1 MLTNL
6 TLTKTKNTL
15 GVNFDAV
22 SGILELS
29 GSSYPENTT
38 EFFKPLI
45 DWIQKYFL
53 EVTGK
58 MVLNIKID
66 YLNSSSI
73 KYLSDM
79 IDKLENYHK
88 SGGQVEVNWHH
99 KEDDDDIKEMGEEIK
114 EDVSFKFT
122 IIAE

>member
-6 TLTKTKNTL
+6 ILAKTKNTL
-15 GVNFDAV
+15 SVNFDAS

-38 EFFKPLI
+38 DFFKPLI
-45 DWIQKYFL
+45 EWIQQYFL

-88 SGGQVEVNWHH
+88 SGGVVEINWHH

-122 IIAE
+122 IIGE

>member
-1 MLTNL
+1 MMPNLMLP
-6 TLTKTKNTL
+6 KTKNTL
-15 GVNFDAV
+15 GVNFDGAT
-22 SGILELS
+22 GNLELV

-58 MVLNIKID
+58 LTLTIKID

-79 IDKLENYHK
+79 VDKLENYSK
-88 SGGQVEVNWHH
+88 SGGAVEINWHH
-99 KEDDDDIKEMGEEIK
+99 KDDDEDIKEMGEEIK
-114 EDVSFKFT
+114 EDVSFPFN

>member
-15 GVNFDAV
+15 GVSFDAA

-88 SGGQVEVNWHH
+88 GGGEVELNWHH

-122 IIAE
+122 IIAQ

>member
-1 MLTNL
+1 MTDLHL
-6 TLTKTKNTL
+6 AKTKNTL
-15 GVNFDAV
+15 SVNFNCS
-22 SGILELS
+22 SGLLELS

-38 EFFKPLI
+38 DFFKPLI
-45 DWIQKYFL
+45 DWIQQYFL

-58 MVLNIKID
+58 LVLTIKID

-88 SGGQVEVNWHH
+88 SGGQVEINWYH

-114 EDVSFKFT
+114 EDVSFPFN
-122 IIAE
+122 IISA

>member
-1 MLTNL
+1 MENL
-6 TLTKTKNTL
+6 SLAKTKNTL
-15 GVNFDAV
+15 GVNFNA
-22 SGILELS
+22 STGILELS

-38 EFFKPLI
+38 EFFKPLV

-58 MVLNIKID
+58 LVLNIKLD

-88 SGGQVEVNWHH
+88 SGGAVEINWYH
-99 KEDDDDIKEMGEEIK
+99 KEDDEDIKEMGEEIK
-114 EDVSFKFT
+114 EDVGFNFN
-122 IIAE
+122 IIAA

>member
-1 MLTNL
+1 MDNL
-6 TLTKTKNTL
+6 LLSKTKNTL
-15 GVNFDAV
+15 GVNFDANN
-22 SGILELS
+22 GILELS

-38 EFFKPLI
+38 EFFRPLI

-53 EVTGK
+53 NVTGK
-58 MVLNIKID
+58 LTLNIKID

-88 SGGQVEVNWHH
+88 SGGTVEINWYH
-99 KEDDDDIKEMGEEIK
+99 KEDDEDIMEMGEEIK

-122 IIAE
+122 IISV

>member
-1 MLTNL
+1 MENL
-6 TLTKTKNTL
+6 LLTKSKNTL
-15 GVNFDAV
+15 GVNFDAT
-22 SGILELS
+22 SGIIELS

-38 EFFKPLI
+38 DFFKPLV

-58 MVLNIKID
+58 LVLNIKLD

-88 SGGQVEVNWHH
+88 SGGSVEINWYH
-99 KEDDDDIKEMGEEIK
+99 KEDDEDIKEMGEEIK
-114 EDVSFKFT
+114 DDVGFT
-122 IIAE
+122 FNIIAA

>member
-1 MLTNL
+1 MDSLVL
-6 TLTKTKNTL
+6 AKTKNTL
-15 GVNFDAV
+15 SVNFDAN
-22 SGILELS
+22 SGVLELS

-38 EFFKPLI
+38 EFFRPLI

-53 EVTGK
+53 NVTGK
-58 MVLNIKID
+58 LTLNIKID

-88 SGGQVEVNWHH
+88 SGGAVELNWYY
-99 KEDDDDIKEMGEEIK
+99 KEDDEDIMEMGEEIK
-114 EDVSFKFT
+114 EDVSFTFT
-122 IIAE
+122 IIPV

>member
-6 TLTKTKNTL
+6 TLAKTKNTL
-15 GVNFDAV
+15 SVNFDAA

-45 DWIQKYFL
+45 EWIQTYFL

-88 SGGQVEVNWHH
+88 GGGEVELNWHH